1 MQVGIASDHVGIQHH
16 TLVTFPHRPKI
27 QIIRILEQHQA
38 FFSGGRYR
46 RFLRQ
51 ECLSTHAHWPNS
63 ATLLWKA
70 KVANTIMTYSTHCD
84 GTRNI
89 QVHSGPDPVHEVGGG
104 AISVIFRSQVL
115 LRGLFSDLYKI
126 LVNKVTFVGFKGGAV
141 AAPIATPPW
150 IPPWVH

>member
-1 MQVGIASDHVGIQHH
+1 
-16 TLVTFPHRPKI
+16 
-27 QIIRILEQHQA
+27 
-38 FFSGGRYR
+38 
-46 RFLRQ
+46 
-51 ECLSTHAHWPNS
+51 
-63 ATLLWKA
+63 
-70 KVANTIMTYSTHCD
+70 MTYSTHCD

-150 IPPWVH
+150 IPP